1 MFFCLGLGFASVV
14 WVLENLGYLTFN
26 QNAKLNPMVE
36 QQVSMWR
43 EAKTVPNLLSIL
55 RLALIPVFL
64 WLILRHEGG
73 WAIGLLAFSGL
84 TDYLDGYIARKY
96 NQVTRLGKLID
107 PAADRLYIFTTLIGL
122 VLTGVIPGWLAAII
136 IARDVM
142 LLIVYPILATH
153 GYGPLPVHYL
163 GKAGTFAL
171 LYAFPLL
178 LLANVLSSANF
189 VILPIAWAF
198 ALWGAGLYWWA
209 GFVYVKQV
217 RDLVFGVRASR

>member
-1 MFFCLGLGFASVV
+1 MG
-14 WVLENLGYLTFN
+14 
-26 QNAKLNPMVE
+26 E
-36 QQVSMWR
+36 QQVSMWH
-43 EAKTVPNLLSIL
+43 EAKTVPNLLSFM
-55 RLALIPVFL
+55 RLALIPLFL
-64 WLILRHEGG
+64 WLILRHQGT
-73 WAIGLLAFSGL
+73 WAVLLLIFSGF

-122 VLTGVIPGWLAAII
+122 VATGVIPFWLAAVVV
-136 IARDVM
+136 ARDVM

-178 LLANVLSSANF
+178 LLANLFPGANF
-189 VILPIAWAF
+189 VILPLAWAF

-209 GFVYVKQV
+209 GFIYIKQAKE
-217 RDLVFGVRASR
+217 LVFGVRASR